1 MKIIEPKK
9 IKDVCVPK
17 ELDRQIKKM
26 EPEILKSIKKND
38 PNSVVESGII
48 ILGDFNKKQKI
59 NLFLLSWISHINEV
73 IYNLNLTISDLK
85 KLPTNYLFITGSPY
99 KRYQLL
105 VRIFFYEFYRF
116 KDIFHQSMKLF
127 RKLGFFKNDIEKS
140 ITDNF
145 LKLFKNCI
153 DTRNSL
159 VHNEVIWKGEKHFK
173 LFMVGL
179 NYDFGYEVK
188 DIKSGE
194 VTKYSEV
201 LCGVCDHMA

>member
-127 RKLGFFKNDIEKS
+127 LSKVRFF
-140 ITDNF
+140 
-145 LKLFKNCI
+145 
-153 DTRNSL
+153 
-159 VHNEVIWKGEKHFK
+159 
-173 LFMVGL
+173 
-179 NYDFGYEVK
+179 
-188 DIKSGE
+188 
-194 VTKYSEV
+194 
-201 LCGVCDHMA
+201 

>member
-85 KLPTNYLFITGSPY
+85 KLT
-99 KRYQLL
+99 
-105 VRIFFYEFYRF
+105 
-116 KDIFHQSMKLF
+116 
-127 RKLGFFKNDIEKS
+127 
-140 ITDNF
+140 TD
-145 LKLFKNCI
+145 
-153 DTRNSL
+153 
-159 VHNEVIWKGEKHFK
+159 
-173 LFMVGL
+173 
-179 NYDFGYEVK
+179 
-188 DIKSGE
+188 
-194 VTKYSEV
+194 
-201 LCGVCDHMA
+201 